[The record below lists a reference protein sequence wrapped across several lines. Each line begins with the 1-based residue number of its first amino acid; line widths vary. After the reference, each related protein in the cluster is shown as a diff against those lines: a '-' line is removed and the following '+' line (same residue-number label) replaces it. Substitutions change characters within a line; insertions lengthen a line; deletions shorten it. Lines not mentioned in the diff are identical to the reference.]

1 MAIGGSPLVSV
12 GKWLIWFVRIHSC
25 TQPLHC
31 CKDCKMSKEREENFM
46 GRSIPDRERDLVP
59 LGRAMVAS
67 LEHM

>member
-1 MAIGGSPLVSV
+1 
-12 GKWLIWFVRIHSC
+12 
-25 TQPLHC
+25 
-31 CKDCKMSKEREENFM
+31 MSKEREENFM